1 MAPGWVFLEA
11 WLNPGLVMTSRPSA
25 GELKP
30 ADKDNSGTERPGC
43 CIPLLSVLESISLP
57 IQFNQTQQ

>member
-1 MAPGWVFLEA
+1 
-11 WLNPGLVMTSRPSA
+11 MTSRPSA

-43 CIPLLSVLESISLP
+43 CIPLLLVLEPISLP